1 MLIGFIKLNKGTL
14 MSWWNKDAEMLQQ
27 LTIKTEGVDG
37 VNYVDGFVNKMIVH
51 SRQDLILIYSQL
63 SSLNLQIYT
72 IKVLLIVIL
81 LTLLFIASTP
91 FIL

>member
-1 MLIGFIKLNKGTL
+1 